1 MGHMQRLRNIG
12 VHGEYAFMSSEETI
26 GPTAEPDNIPNVKR
40 KNADALITLNGSMA
54 NVRSRVRTFLI
65 WILNPMRWSSVL
77 LVGRLIHRQRQEI
90 EGRPIYIVL
99 VKLMERQ
106 GQIVSILWK
115 VWTRQMQGREWVCD
129 QFYKVYLSMDLEP
142 SLNQE

>member
-12 VHGEYAFMSSEETI
+12 VQGEYAFMSSEETI

-40 KNADALITLNGSMA
+40 KNADALIALNGFKV
-54 NVRSRVRTFLI
+54 NVGSRVRTFLI

-77 LVGRLIHRQRQEI
+77 LIGRLSHRQRQETK
-90 EGRPIYIVL
+90 GRPIYIVL
-99 VKLMERQ
+99 VRLMERQ

-115 VWTRQMQGREWVCD
+115 VWTRQMQGRGWVCD
-129 QFYKVYLSMDLEP
+129 QSYQFILV
-142 SLNQE
+142 